1 MSMATNIE
9 SFVETLRSEGVD
21 AGKKAAA
28 EIEAQARQEADL
40 ILAEAEKKAK
50 AKLAAAQAE
59 AEQIQTRML
68 SSLELATR
76 DGMLA
81 LREKLGQ
88 LLTALIHQ
96 QSEKQLS
103 DEETLAAVMRDV
115 IPAYSKAESQG
126 SSTAEIHVPKDLHNR
141 LVTGAIRELTR
152 ALKNQDIQVEVK
164 ASLAKAGFEYKIKGS
179 TVEVTPESVTALL
192 SEMIDPE
199 LRTILD
205 QAVGS

>member
-1 MSMATNIE
+1 MATNIE

-21 AGKKAAA
+21 AGKRAAA
-28 EIEAQARQEADL
+28 EIESQARQEADL
-40 ILAEAEKKAK
+40 IIAEAEKQAN
-50 AKLAAAQAE
+50 AKLAAAEAE
-59 AEQIQTRML
+59 AEKIQTRMK

-115 IPAYSKAESQG
+115 IPAYSKSESQG
-126 SSTAEIHVPKDLHNR
+126 SNIAEIHVPKDLHNR

-164 ASLAKAGFEYKIKGS
+164 ASLAKAGFEYKIEGS

-199 LRTILD
+199 LRAILD
-205 QAVGS
+205 QAVGN

>member
-1 MSMATNIE
+1 MATNIE
-9 SFVETLRSEGVD
+9 SFVETLKTEGVD

-28 EIEAQARQEADL
+28 EIRSQAQQEAVQ
-40 ILAEAEKKAK
+40 ILAEAEKQADTKI
-50 AKLAAAQAE
+50 AAAE
-59 AEQIQTRML
+59 AEAAQIQTRMK

-81 LREKLGQ
+81 LREKLSQ
-88 LLTALIHQ
+88 LLTALISQ

-126 SSTAEIHVPKDLHNR
+126 GSTAEIHVPKDLHNR

-152 ALKNQDIQVEVK
+152 ALKNQEIQVDVK
-164 ASLAKAGFEYKIKGS
+164 ASLAKAGFEYKIEGS

-199 LRTILD
+199 LRAILD
-205 QAVGS
+205 KAVSA